1 MYLCESSLKSGAEE
15 SLSCD
20 ACSLLVLLD
29 EVGQVALAAIVA
41 IEMHGHE
48 DTRAAHFMRALP
60 AQACDLVVGV
70 HLVEL
75 QHSKLDLLAL
85 VLDLLWLCVGLL
97 LTLLAST
104 LQLKIEEQSGL
115 VGNAAGTQELSR
127 LQRAATKDQALLAL
141 DAMLSSKLRL
151 HAGNVGLWRCIQ
163 RQGSTCHI
171 THEELHGYSNP
182 ERTW

>member
-1 MYLCESSLKSGAEE
+1 MPKAYRCSDVSLFI
-15 SLSCD
+15 
-20 ACSLLVLLD
+20 LLD
-29 EVGQVALAAIVA
+29 EVSEVALATVVA
-41 IEMHGHE
+41 VEVHGHE
-48 DTRAAHFMRALP
+48 DTWPAHLMWALP

-104 LQLKIEEQSGL
+104 LQLKIQEQSGL

-127 LQRAATKDQALLAL
+127 LQRAATKNQALLAL

-182 ERTW
+182 ERTC

>member
-1 MYLCESSLKSGAEE
+1 MYLCESSLKSGAGE

-41 IEMHGHE
+41 IEVHGHE

-75 QHSKLDLLAL
+75 QNSKLDLLAL

-97 LTLLAST
+97 L
-104 LQLKIEEQSGL
+104 
-115 VGNAAGTQELSR
+115 
-127 LQRAATKDQALLAL
+127 ALLATTL
-141 DAMLSSKLRL
+141 ELQGHEERGLIGHTACSKLL
-151 HAGNVGLWRCIQ
+151 TALK
-163 RQGSTCHI
+163 GSTGKDQP
-171 THEELHGYSNP
+171 LFA
-182 ERTW
+182 

>member
-1 MYLCESSLKSGAEE
+1 MYLCESSLKSGAGE

-41 IEMHGHE
+41 IEVHGHE

-97 LTLLAST
+97 LTLLATSGKV
-104 LQLKIEEQSGL
+104 QREEKC
-115 VGNAAGTQELSR
+115 R
-127 LQRAATKDQALLAL
+127 L
-141 DAMLSSKLRL
+141 
-151 HAGNVGLWRCIQ
+151 I
-163 RQGSTCHI
+163 
-171 THEELHGYSNP
+171 
-182 ERTW
+182 

>member
-1 MYLCESSLKSGAEE
+1 MYLCESSLKSGAGE

-41 IEMHGHE
+41 IEVHGHE

-75 QHSKLDLLAL
+75 QHSKLDLL
-85 VLDLLWLCVGLL
+85 WLCVGLL

-104 LQLKIEEQSGL
+104 LQLKIQEQSGL

-127 LQRAATKDQALLAL
+127 LQRAATKNQALLAL
-141 DAMLSSKLRL
+141 DAMLSGKLRL

-182 ERTW
+182 ERT